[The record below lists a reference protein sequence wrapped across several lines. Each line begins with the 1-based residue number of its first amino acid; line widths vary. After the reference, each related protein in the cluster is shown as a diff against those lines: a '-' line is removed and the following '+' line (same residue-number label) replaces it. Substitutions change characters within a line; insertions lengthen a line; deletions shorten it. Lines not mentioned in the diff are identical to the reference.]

1 MLIVLIAT
9 KWGPAE
15 GGINAFNQSLAIGL
29 AKVGR
34 PVYKIACAVTGWSH
48 EASHAAERDGVT
60 LIPITGGD
68 DERPLDTCGSEIVTW
83 LKAHGMTDPVG
94 LWVGHDVVTGRA
106 AVSAAEQSGRVAL
119 VHHMDYH
126 EYQNLV
132 SGKGEKTTGNQ
143 KLQTEL
149 FSTKGA
155 LLFGVG
161 SKLAESASRLSV
173 SNQKAG
179 VLVPG
184 FPRSFAKNASGETAL
199 RAFVY
204 GRFETSSEPVKQSR
218 LAAAAFGLAVKKSN
232 NMLAALRAPSISI
245 IGVEKARMDAGELEG
260 LAEDEAGRH
269 VNVVPGGFEDDPE
282 AIIRQL
288 AQSNLAIMPS
298 YREGFGLAGWEAIG
312 CEVPLILGRETGLF
326 KFIDNKLHGTGT
338 GCVVGI
344 DLRGGDLDP
353 KDKESLANAIV
364 SIAQDLGKAKANA
377 ASLKKHLMAECGCSW
392 ENTAEQF
399 YTYLSEGNVPVV
411 PSGTKNTSGAGQHVD
426 RNVFRYS
433 EMNHYNECAELQV
446 TTGQGSQPIDFDI
459 LAELRFG
466 TAPLQVGELSAEVFV
481 KRARLQVVPRGGTIR
496 GDRLGDPPNSL
507 DGVEPLS
514 GGVWAISDPQGTGA
528 LHGKVLGDETLCR
541 IKAPANTSSGATLEL
556 TAAPHDIGCLF
567 KAPLGKKR
575 PKKATEKVMQI
586 FFQKSVKKEKSGHIL
601 LSEAIIDGQ

>member
-29 AKVGR
+29 AKVGH
-34 PVYKIACAVTGWSH
+34 PSHKIACAVTNWSL
-48 EASHAAERDGVT
+48 EASHAAEKDGVK
-60 LIPITGGD
+60 LIPIRHGD
-68 DERPLDTCGSEIVTW
+68 NERPLDTCGSEIVAW
-83 LKAHGMTDPVG
+83 LTKHDMTDPVG

-106 AVSAAEQSGRVAL
+106 AVSAAEHGGRVAL

-126 EYQNLV
+126 DYQNLV
-132 SGKGEKTTGNQ
+132 PGKGEKTTGNQ

-149 FSTKGA
+149 FSTKDA

-161 SKLAESASRLSV
+161 RELAESASRLSLI
-173 SNQKAG
+173 NQQVG

-184 FPRSFAKNASGETAL
+184 FPRSFSENASGEKNL
-199 RAFVY
+199 RAFAS
-204 GRFETSSEPVKQSR
+204 GRFETNSEPVKQSR

-232 NMLAALRAPSISI
+232 NLVAALKAPSISI
-245 IGVEKARMDAGELEG
+245 FGVEKTRMDAGELEQI
-260 LAEDEAGRH
+260 ADAEAGWH

-326 KFIDNKLHGTGT
+326 KFIDSKLHGTGT
-338 GCVVGI
+338 GCVIGI
-344 DLRGGDLDP
+344 DLKGGDLHP
-353 KDKESLANAIV
+353 EDKENLANAIV
-364 SIAQDLGKAKANA
+364 QIAQDLGKAKANA
-377 ASLKKHLMAECGCSW
+377 ASLKKHLMAECGCRW

-399 YTYLSEGNVPVV
+399 YKYLSEKNVLVV
-411 PSGTKNTSGAGQHVD
+411 PNGNTNSSGAGQHID
-426 RNVFRYS
+426 RHVFKYS

-446 TTGQGSQPIDFDI
+446 TTGQGSQPIDFEI

-481 KRARLQVVPRGGTIR
+481 KRARLQVVPHGGAIR
-496 GDRLGDPPNSL
+496 GDRLGDPPNLL
-507 DGVEPLS
+507 DGIEPLA
-514 GGVWAISDPQGTGA
+514 GGVWAISDPHGSEA

-541 IKAPANTSSGATLEL
+541 IKAPANTSSSATLEL

-567 KAPLGKKR
+567 KAPLGKR
-575 PKKATEKVMQI
+575 GPKKATEKVMQI